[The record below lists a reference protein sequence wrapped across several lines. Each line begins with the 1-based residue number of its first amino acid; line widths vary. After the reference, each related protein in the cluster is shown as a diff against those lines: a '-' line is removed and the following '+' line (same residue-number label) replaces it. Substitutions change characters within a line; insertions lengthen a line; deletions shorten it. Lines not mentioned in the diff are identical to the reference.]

1 METRKKRGFKKVN
14 CRSDEIFPDVSIC
27 CLALLS
33 QTREWEFWVS
43 IWNWIWTKSSRSST
57 VLKWIP
63 SSKLV
68 TLFCQ
73 RRSNNPWS
81 SFRPISQLTLNISK
95 QFLHYASFKTEK
107 QVQRY
112 EVPTLCTNNKWKNT
126 RENSKKFYTYYCIF
140 ALWGFT
146 LSNLFLEKMC
156 ENQQSDVSLR
166 ENFRHESHDTWEHF
180 IKNAYLD

>member
-1 METRKKRGFKKVN
+1 MYNYVLITIEVIKLGNSPYFWSYNNFFLKIPPTFEYHCSIDNLIFKTNLDPFWKQEKKEVLKKVN

-33 QTREWEFWVS
+33 QTHEWEFWVS

-81 SFRPISQLTLNISK
+81 SFRPIS
-95 QFLHYASFKTEK
+95 
-107 QVQRY
+107 
-112 EVPTLCTNNKWKNT
+112 
-126 RENSKKFYTYYCIF
+126 
-140 ALWGFT
+140 
-146 LSNLFLEKMC
+146 
-156 ENQQSDVSLR
+156 
-166 ENFRHESHDTWEHF
+166 
-180 IKNAYLD
+180 